1 MPATQRLRPVVIAVV
16 LALAVPALAR
26 ANSPTISLLASQLR
40 VGEVV
45 RTRVSNLGTV
55 ESIGY
60 AWYRSSDK
68 TNWTRIYFFGNHPYY
83 GNDYTLTA
91 QDQGKYLRVVFD
103 YGPLNGP
110 RKEVEVV
117 SAGVVGAQAPAPQL
131 AVTDFVT
138 GLSIPWDLAFAPDGT
153 LLFTERAGKLKARLT
168 SGTVQTVTADLS
180 DLWVKGNTG
189 LMSIVV
195 DPSFATNRRFYTCQA
210 HTDPKE
216 IQVIA
221 WTINAAYNAATRA
234 NDPLVG
240 GIPRN
245 DLGGHAGCRLRFGP
259 SGSLWISTGDAA
271 QSTNAQDKTS
281 LSGKILRVNA
291 STGAGH
297 ADNPFTSP
305 SSPLI
310 YSYGHRNPQGLA
322 RRPGTT
328 QMWSLE
334 HGPNHDDEINLL
346 SSGGNY
352 GWNPRKSPNDS
363 TYDESVPMT
372 DLTEFPN
379 AVEAKWSSG
388 TRTVATSGGV
398 FLDGNQWGPWQGRL
412 AVATLAHQAMLVI
425 EFTSSGA
432 FESEI
437 QKLYHTDGRLRT
449 PMIGPDKALYLTT
462 SNSRSAKPNVDKI
475 LKVTPSVPAKWVS
488 LSTSGLTVAENAGT
502 ASYTVVLTSQPS
514 ADVTV
519 TPTSSDTSA
528 ATVSG
533 ALTFTTTTWNTA
545 QTVTVTGVEDASSIP
560 GGRTATI
567 SHSATSTDTSYAIS
581 TGPRVTVSVTENDPG
596 VAVSKTT
603 LTVAENAGTN
613 TYTVTLN
620 TQPSANVTVTP
631 ASSDTAE
638 ATVSGALTFTT
649 TTWNTAQTVTV
660 TGVNDDIDN
669 DSDRTATISHTVSG
683 GGYDNV
689 TAASVAVTLTDDDT
703 RGVAVSKSTLSVAE
717 NAGTATYTVKLTSE
731 PTANV
736 TVTPAS
742 SGHEQ
747 GHGLRG
753 ADLHHYELGHR
764 PDRDRHRRE

>member
-1 MPATQRLRPVVIAVV
+1 MSGTGTQRLRPLVIAVV

-68 TNWTRIYFFGNHPYY
+68 TTWTRIYFFGNHPYY

-131 AVTDFVT
+131 AVTELVT

-221 WTINAAYNAATRA
+221 WTINAAYDTATRA

-259 SGSLWISTGDAA
+259 SGALWISTGDAA
-271 QSTNAQDKTS
+271 WSANAQDKTS
-281 LSGKILRVNA
+281 LGGKILRVNA
-291 STGAGH
+291 MTGAGH

-372 DLTEFPN
+372 DLTEFPS
-379 AVEAKWSSG
+379 AVAAKWSSG
-388 TRTVATSGGV
+388 TNTVATSGGI

-412 AVATLAHQAMLVI
+412 AVATLAKQALLVI
-425 EFTSSGA
+425 EFNSSGA
-432 FESEI
+432 FESET
-437 QKLYHTDGRLRT
+437 QVLHRT
-449 PMIGPDKALYLTT
+449 YTGAPSHL
-462 SNSRSAKPNVDKI
+462 RSAPHADDR
-475 LKVTPSVPAKWVS
+475 PRQGPVS
-488 LSTSGLTVAENAGT
+488 DHLQLQVRQAEC
-502 ASYTVVLTSQPS
+502 
-514 ADVTV
+514 
-519 TPTSSDTSA
+519 
-528 ATVSG
+528 
-533 ALTFTTTTWNTA
+533 
-545 QTVTVTGVEDASSIP
+545 
-560 GGRTATI
+560 R
-567 SHSATSTDTSYAIS
+567 
-581 TGPRVTVSVTENDPG
+581 
-596 VAVSKTT
+596 
-603 LTVAENAGTN
+603 
-613 TYTVTLN
+613 
-620 TQPSANVTVTP
+620 
-631 ASSDTAE
+631 
-638 ATVSGALTFTT
+638 
-649 TTWNTAQTVTV
+649 
-660 TGVNDDIDN
+660 
-669 DSDRTATISHTVSG
+669 
-683 GGYDNV
+683 
-689 TAASVAVTLTDDDT
+689 
-703 RGVAVSKSTLSVAE
+703 
-717 NAGTATYTVKLTSE
+717 
-731 PTANV
+731 
-736 TVTPAS
+736 
-742 SGHEQ
+742 
-747 GHGLRG
+747 
-753 ADLHHYELGHR
+753 
-764 PDRDRHRRE
+764 